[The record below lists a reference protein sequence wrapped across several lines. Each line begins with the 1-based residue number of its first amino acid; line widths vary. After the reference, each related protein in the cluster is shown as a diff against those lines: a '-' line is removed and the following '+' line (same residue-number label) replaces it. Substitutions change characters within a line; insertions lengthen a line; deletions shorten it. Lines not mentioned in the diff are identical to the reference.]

1 MFTLEQIELAHS
13 KVKSGAEFPRYIQE
27 IKELGGNSI

>member
-27 IKELGGNSI
+27 IKELGGNSN